1 LEDEIIVSGLSTAP
15 IVDPWDLIWWLLRT
29 FYADVLG
36 AIAGIPAAV
45 IEAMPEWPSF
55 PSLEEIE
62 RAFRDLIEQVTSIP
76 EIIEALPSALL
87 RAFLLPLFG
96 PIAPFIPIFGLGWF
110 ASAYLPAAISARTTQ
125 WRKDLIADL
134 TLKLLGP
141 EYEGKGL
148 YDLLSSV
155 FSYLWA
161 DTYREIAFDLRWV
174 LFKTCWWF
182 KRPVHWED
190 PAGVYLAELVAV
202 MGEWLYERVE
212 EMGGKLAEW
221 LVQNVIGE
229 EYRGKP
235 MATIFTAAALEMLE
249 GAIALLTPTAHL
261 IWEWALEQGGNIL
274 EGALP
279 FINTRVRPALAWAQD
294 SLVSSGEAMLR
305 SMEYALP
312 RGRWVTPDDAYEI
325 GGSLFSMA
333 FAFGTGAHF
342 TAALLDAIP
351 FVDALGLQQLA
362 GFIAEMGS
370 FQEISR
376 STYGV
381 LINQAVA
388 WPMRYYV
395 NREYRPLIPPTGEIY
410 MMGRKRGITY
420 EKFCEAMA
428 LQGLSD
434 WWIDTIYHFF
444 WTDPSPFWI
453 SRICE
458 SGIPDWHPD
467 EWWSR
472 WADTYMPGWRED
484 PYKWVRAKLLLAG
497 YEAADVDS
505 MIEGICMRLL
515 DSPTTQLKTS
525 VRGMIRDGWWW
536 RGEVEGLL
544 RPRGVRQDEIELMYA
559 AEQLDYQHGV
569 LEKWV
574 DIYTEQRRKG
584 EFTEEDHRLALASL
598 GMHPIRLEQE
608 VLMESV
614 RLLPKPTAPAAPKPS
629 PEEAKILSDYTQAY
643 IELYRVRAIDLW
655 QLYVY
660 LLTLGYTEARA
671 KATAFLEGTRRLK
684 LPKLDDPYFL
694 ADLWREV
701 MELGG
706 QRLHDHFRAGRITE
720 AQYLAFLIGMG
731 WPIEIAQY
739 IVDLDVLQLFM
750 GEVPAG

>member
-1 LEDEIIVSGLSTAP
+1 MEKPIVVTGYAAAP
-15 IVDPWDLIWWLLRT
+15 IVDPWDIIRWLLET
-29 FYADVLG
+29 FYAGIIG
-36 AIAGIPAAV
+36 AIAGLPEAIAGLIPE
-45 IEAMPEWPSF
+45 IPPF
-55 PSLEEIE
+55 PSLGEIE
-62 RAFRDLIEQVTSIP
+62 RAFRDLVEQVTSIP
-76 EIIEALPSALL
+76 GIVEALPSALL

-110 ASAYLPAAISARTTQ
+110 ASAYLPGLISERTTQ
-125 WRKDLIADL
+125 WRKDLTKDL
-134 TLKLLGP
+134 AYYTLG
-141 EYEGKGL
+141 EDYQYKGL
-148 YDLLSSV
+148 YPLLADWLTDV
-155 FSYLWA
+155 TL
-161 DTYREIAFDLRWV
+161 DTYHQMLFDLRWA
-174 LFKTCWWF
+174 LFQACWRYG
-182 KRPVHWED
+182 RPVHWKD
-190 PAGVYLAELVAV
+190 PAAIYLSELTTVA
-202 MGEWLYERVE
+202 GEWLFERAQL
-212 EMGGKLAEW
+212 MGGPLAEW
-221 LVQNVIGE
+221 FIENVIGE

-235 MATIFTAAALEMLE
+235 MATIFTAAALEMLD
-249 GAIALLTPTAHL
+249 GAIITLTPVAHMV
-261 IWEWALEQGGNIL
+261 WNWALEQGGNIL
-274 EGALP
+274 EGARP
-279 FINTRVRPALAWAQD
+279 FIDTRIRPALAWAEEA
-294 SLVSSGEAMLR
+294 LASGSEAMLR

-362 GFIAEMGS
+362 GFISEMGS

-376 STYGV
+376 STHGV
-381 LINQAVA
+381 LINQALA

-505 MIEGICMRLL
+505 MIEGIRMRLL

-536 RGEVEGLL
+536 RGEPEALL

-608 VLMESV
+608 VLMETV

-655 QLYVY
+655 QVYVY

-671 KATAFLEGTRRLK
+671 KATAFLEGTRRIK

-750 GEVPAG
+750 EEVPAG